1 MGDDLNEFELI
12 KIMLKYNFSLP
23 ELEQILEDY

>member
-1 MGDDLNEFELI
+1 MGDDLNEFELM